1 MRRLVT
7 GHISVYPA
15 FDLCQNSP
23 GYCKNFLEK
32 AEGILFFGLHNHLL
46 FSFASTVHIHND
58 SAECDGKTQF
68 LFPDIMTLQDVLWNP
83 IKTSFPKGVQCK
95 NVAFHK
101 KEKPTDCVDNTL
113 GLVLPVCTCA
123 AHASL
128 LPLIQLVQSL
138 GPEICQC
145 WTNYF
150 LMVTHRNLGYA
161 TTNLMQDI
169 WSCRSPR
176 PRSDGN

>member
-7 GHISVYPA
+7 GRISMYPV
-15 FDLCQNSP
+15 FDLCHNSP
-23 GYCKNFLEK
+23 GYYKNFLEK
-32 AEGILFFGLHNHLL
+32 AEGILFFGLHHHLL
-46 FSFASTVHIHND
+46 FSFVSTVHIHND
-58 SAECDGKTQF
+58 SAERDGET
-68 LFPDIMTLQDVLWNP
+68 TLS
-83 IKTSFPKGVQCK
+83 KTSFPKGVQCK
-95 NVAFHK
+95 NCCISFK
-101 KEKPTDCVDNTL
+101 KKTPTDCVDNTL
-113 GLVLPVCTCA
+113 GLVLPICTCA
-123 AHASL
+123 AHASP

-169 WSCRSPR
+169 
-176 PRSDGN
+176 

>member
-7 GHISVYPA
+7 GHISMYPV
-15 FDLCQNSP
+15 FDLCHNSA

-32 AEGILFFGLHNHLL
+32 AEGILFFGLHHHLL
-46 FSFASTVHIHND
+46 FSFVSTVHIHND
-58 SAECDGKTQF
+58 SAECDGETTLRQVFQKVYSAKMLHFTQ
-68 LFPDIMTLQDVLWNP
+68 
-83 IKTSFPKGVQCK
+83 
-95 NVAFHK
+95 K
-101 KEKPTDCVDNTL
+101 KPPTDCVDNTL
-113 GLVLPVCTCA
+113 GLVLPICTCA
-123 AHASL
+123 AHASP
-128 LPLIQLVQSL
+128 LPLIQLVRSL

-169 WSCRSPR
+169 
-176 PRSDGN
+176 